1 MKQCGSKRLSNCL
14 FLALIVTGLLS
25 LTAGGIVCRISS
37 LLCCLLPMLTLALYL
52 VYRESF
58 TLLPP
63 MGEKISDMFFGKTE
77 KCSLLFHFWLS
88 ALIWLGWLVFDS
100 GGITLLDRTKWLTL
114 SFGIS
119 VVLSAS
125 FLVFSKEYRSHKT
138 LAALAV
144 VMAAANAF
152 AFVWAVN
159 VVCDTS
165 PAEEYEVVVTDAH
178 LEDNIKAGIHHEDYL
193 TVQYEDGSLLDLYE
207 PYDFDDYA
215 EGERL
220 TVRHHKGMLGIE
232 WAEFVQ
238 PTD

>member
-1 MKQCGSKRLSNCL
+1 MNQCGSKKLSNGL
-14 FLALIVTGLLS
+14 FLALIVAGLLS

-77 KCSLLFHFWLS
+77 KQTE
-88 ALIWLGWLVFDS
+88 
-100 GGITLLDRTKWLTL
+100 ITLCEPCRIWYDNNN
-114 SFGIS
+114 FI
-119 VVLSAS
+119 AS
-125 FLVFSKEYRSHKT
+125 FLFFSKEYRSHKT

-193 TVQYEDGSLLDLYE
+193 TVQYEDGSFLDLYV

-215 EGERL
+215 KGERL